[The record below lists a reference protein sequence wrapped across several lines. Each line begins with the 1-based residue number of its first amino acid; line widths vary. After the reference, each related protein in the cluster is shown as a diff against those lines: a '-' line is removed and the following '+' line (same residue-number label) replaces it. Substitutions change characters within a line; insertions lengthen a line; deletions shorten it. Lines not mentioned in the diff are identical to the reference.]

1 MLGSCYPACP
11 SGYTQLMPSYCLSNS
26 VINADQNFNIC
37 PTNTTEI
44 SSNQCYTPTNSTCLC
59 GPPCPSGYEGI
70 ACSCN
75 YAGTTTTSDI
85 ENSTSSWSQFLTA
98 LLLSCI
104 VFAIGYIGYSL
115 WTKNSRSNAKEM
127 NIEVAEYKE
136 MVSERA

>member
-1 MLGSCYPACP
+1 MA
-11 SGYTQLMPSYCLSNS
+11 SYCLNDS
-26 VINADQNFNIC
+26 VVNADQNFELC

-44 SSNQCYTPTNSTCLC
+44 SSNQCYTPPDSTCTC

-85 ENSTSSWSQFLTA
+85 ENSTSTWSLFLNA
-98 LLLSCI
+98 LLLCGI

-115 WTKNSRSNAKEM
+115 WTRNSRSNPKQM
-127 NIEVAEYKE
+127 NIEVADYKE